1 MFSGQYWVDRFHCRE
16 LFFANASNRNPS
28 SSHISFRFCVNVCSA
43 ASPHP
48 QGIRKIT
55 LKHSHII
62 ATTPAMGAAISC
74 KNLVS
79 SSSSARTCFAQC
91 LALFNSLVVLP
102 GAEVV
107 PAPGAVVVSGGV
119 IVLLAFGT
127 AIELFLDQREK

>member
-1 MFSGQYWVDRFHCRE
+1 
-16 LFFANASNRNPS
+16 
-28 SSHISFRFCVNVCSA
+28 
-43 ASPHP
+43 
-48 QGIRKIT
+48 
-55 LKHSHII
+55 
-62 ATTPAMGAAISC
+62 MGAAISC

-127 AIELFLDQREK
+127 AIELFFGSTGKVIYAFYKSNIFLYHFLLPFKVLHK